1 MSGHLAAPA
10 DSTLLRLGAKA
21 RGNRA
26 RAHVT
31 EPSAVCNLDTS
42 SPRHESGWVKILE
55 RHAAQAIHFTHEAS
69 LSISSKP
76 ARPRRSLPP
85 TGAGREELR
94 VTLLKPYLL
103 RLRDERG
110 ESALRVLLAT
120 VGIPPNLVDD
130 DSAWISLAA
139 ARRMLAALAT
149 ALGDS
154 ALASRGAWMTHPEI
168 LGAYVRLLRVASL
181 PEDAYRYLAA
191 NSAES
196 TRIGSY
202 ELEHADRSTAEIVY
216 HPRPEVDA
224 DQSDRL
230 LCLARLAE
238 LRSVPRIWGLA
249 EATVEHEICLAKGGS
264 ECRYEIRWDAPRRHR
279 IALGA
284 ALGGVTCGAAVLA
297 SGSGL
302 GASIGTLV
310 GAALGGAIGLLM
322 ERVDQERAVRI
333 FEKNRIAA
341 LERGLEARGHFR
353 DAAGDLAGET
363 LGGKYR
369 ILHRIGS
376 GGIGAVYEAEHLG
389 IGSKVA
395 IKVLRGAAAVDAS
408 EIARLR
414 REARVQGS
422 IEQSNVVR
430 TLDLDQMPDGS
441 IYVVMELLHGM
452 SLAQRLK
459 AQGPIAPGF
468 AIRMFTQVC
477 HALSAAHQLGIVHR
491 DLKPGN
497 IFICE
502 DQSIKVLDFGMS
514 KLGEAESLT
523 QDGYTLGT
531 PEYMAPEQCIGAPV
545 DPRTDL
551 YAFGVLMY
559 EALTGD
565 LPIRGR
571 NRRELLELHQR
582 EIPSPLR
589 VARPDLEFP
598 EALETA
604 VMLCLRKRAAER
616 PPSAR
621 ELERLLAGIPAEG
634 LVQEYPQPM
643 TRQRLQPSSA
653 NIRFGD

>member
-1 MSGHLAAPA
+1 M
-10 DSTLLRLGAKA
+10 
-21 RGNRA
+21 
-26 RAHVT
+26 
-31 EPSAVCNLDTS
+31 
-42 SPRHESGWVKILE
+42 
-55 RHAAQAIHFTHEAS
+55 
-69 LSISSKP
+69 
-76 ARPRRSLPP
+76 
-85 TGAGREELR
+85 
-94 VTLLKPYLL
+94 TLLKPYLL

-110 ESALRVLLAT
+110 DGAVRTLLAT
-120 VGIPPNLVDD
+120 VGVPPSLVDD
-130 DSAWISLAA
+130 DSAWLSLAA
-139 ARRMLAALAT
+139 ARRVLAALNT
-149 ALGDS
+149 ALGEN
-154 ALASRGAWMTHPEI
+154 ALLSRGTWMTHPET
-168 LGAYVRLLRVASL
+168 LGAYVRLLRVASM

-202 ELEHADRSTAEIVY
+202 ELEHSDHGKAELVY
-216 HPRPEVDA
+216 RPRPELEA
-224 DQSDRL
+224 EQSDPL
-230 LCLARLAE
+230 LCMIRRAE
-238 LRSVPRIWGLA
+238 LSSVPRIWGLG
-249 EATVEHEICLAKGGS
+249 EATIEHDVCLAKGGH
-264 ECRYEIRWDAPRRHR
+264 ECRYKVRWSAPRQHR
-279 IALGA
+279 VALGS
-284 ALGGVTCGAAVLA
+284 ALGGIACGGAVVLT
-297 SGSGL
+297 GSTVAMGI
-302 GASIGTLV
+302 ATVV
-310 GAALGGAIGLLM
+310 GAVLGGAIGRLT
-322 ERVDQERAVRI
+322 ERVDEERTSRV

-341 LERGLEARGHFR
+341 LERGLEARGQFR
-353 DAAGDLAGET
+353 EAAGDLAGET

-376 GGIGAVYEAEHLG
+376 GGIGAVYAAEHVG
-389 IGSKVA
+389 IGAKVA

-422 IEQSNVVR
+422 IEQPNVVR

-459 AQGPIAPGF
+459 GQGPVAPGF
-468 AIRMFTQVC
+468 AIPMFIQVC
-477 HALSAAHQLGIVHR
+477 HALSAAHALGIVHR

-502 DQSIKVLDFGMS
+502 DNVIKVLDFGMS

-582 EIPSPLR
+582 EIPRPMR
-589 VARPDLEFP
+589 VARPDLGIP
-598 EALETA
+598 EALDAA

-621 ELERLLAGIPAEG
+621 ELERVLNAIPTEG
-634 LVQEYPQPM
+634 LLSEYPQSGA
-643 TRQRLQPSSA
+643 RQRVTQSSSA

>member
-1 MSGHLAAPA
+1 M
-10 DSTLLRLGAKA
+10 
-21 RGNRA
+21 
-26 RAHVT
+26 
-31 EPSAVCNLDTS
+31 
-42 SPRHESGWVKILE
+42 
-55 RHAAQAIHFTHEAS
+55 
-69 LSISSKP
+69 
-76 ARPRRSLPP
+76 
-85 TGAGREELR
+85 
-94 VTLLKPYLL
+94 LKPYLL

-110 ESALRVLLAT
+110 DGAVRTLLAT
-120 VGIPPNLVDD
+120 VGVPPTLVDD
-130 DSAWISLAA
+130 DSAWLSVAA
-139 ARRMLAALAT
+139 ARRTLAALNA
-149 ALGDS
+149 ALGEG
-154 ALASRGAWMTHPEI
+154 ALASRGTWMTHPET
-168 LGAYVRLLRVASL
+168 LGAYVRLLRVASM

-202 ELEHADRSTAEIVY
+202 ELEHSEHGKAELVY
-216 HPRPEVDA
+216 RPRPELDA
-224 DQSDRL
+224 DQSDPL
-230 LCLARLAE
+230 LCLTRRAE
-238 LRSVPRIWGLA
+238 LASVPRIWGLG
-249 EATVEHEICLAKGGS
+249 EATIEHDVCLAKGGT
-264 ECRYEIRWDAPRRHR
+264 ECRYRVRWHAPRRHR
-279 IALGA
+279 VALGT
-284 ALGGVTCGAAVLA
+284 ALGGVTCGASVLA
-297 SGSGL
+297 SGSVLAAGI
-302 GASIGTLV
+302 ATLV
-310 GAALGGAIGLLM
+310 GATLGGAIGRLS
-322 ERVDQERAVRI
+322 ERVEEERTSRV

-341 LERGLEARGHFR
+341 LERGLEARGQFR
-353 DAAGDLAGET
+353 EAAGDLAGET

-376 GGIGAVYEAEHLG
+376 GGIGAVYAAEHMG
-389 IGSKVA
+389 IGAKVA

-422 IEQSNVVR
+422 IEQPNVVR

-459 AQGPIAPGF
+459 SQGPVAPGF
-468 AIRMFTQVC
+468 AIPMFVQVC
-477 HALSAAHQLGIVHR
+477 HALSAAHALGIVHR

-502 DQSIKVLDFGMS
+502 DNVIKVLDFGMS

-582 EIPSPLR
+582 EIPRPMR
-589 VARPDLEFP
+589 VTRPDLEIP
-598 EALETA
+598 EALDAA

-621 ELERLLAGIPAEG
+621 ELERLLGNIPTEG
-634 LVQEYPQPM
+634 LISEYPQSVA
-643 TRQRLQPSSA
+643 RQRITQSSSA

>member
-1 MSGHLAAPA
+1 MNGS
-10 DSTLLRLGAKA
+10 SRFV
-21 RGNRA
+21 RA
-26 RAHVT
+26 
-31 EPSAVCNLDTS
+31 
-42 SPRHESGWVKILE
+42 E
-55 RHAAQAIHFTHEAS
+55 RT
-69 LSISSKP
+69 
-76 ARPRRSLPP
+76 LPP

-94 VTLLKPYLL
+94 ITLLKPYLL

-110 ESALRVLLAT
+110 DSAVRALLAT
-120 VGIPPNLVDD
+120 VGVPPTLVDD
-130 DSAWISLAA
+130 DSAWLSLAA
-139 ARRMLAALAT
+139 VRRTLAALAT
-149 ALGDS
+149 ALGDE
-154 ALASRGAWMTHPEI
+154 ALASRGTWMTHPET
-168 LGAYVRLLRVASL
+168 LGAYVRLLRVASV

-196 TRIGSY
+196 TRVGAY
-202 ELEHADRSTAEIVY
+202 ELVQLERGKAEIVY
-216 HPRPEVDA
+216 RPRPELEA
-224 DQSDRL
+224 DQSDPL
-230 LCLARLAE
+230 LCMTRRAE
-238 LRSVPRIWGLA
+238 LSSVPRIWGLG
-249 EATVEHEICLAKGGS
+249 EATIEHDVCLAKGDS
-264 ECRYEIRWDAPRRHR
+264 ECRYRVRWATPRRHR
-279 IALGA
+279 VPFGA
-284 ALGGVTCGAAVLA
+284 AVGGLSCGAAVLA
-297 SGSGL
+297 SGSHL
-302 GASIGTLV
+302 GAAIGTLIGTAA
-310 GAALGGAIGLLM
+310 GAAIGRLT
-322 ERVDQERAVRI
+322 ERVEEERASRV

-353 DAAGDLAGET
+353 EAAGDLAGET

-376 GGIGAVYEAEHLG
+376 GGIGAVYAAEHVG
-389 IGSKVA
+389 IGAKVA

-422 IEQSNVVR
+422 IEQANVVK

-459 AQGPIAPGF
+459 THGPIAPGF
-468 AIRMFTQVC
+468 GIPMFVQVC
-477 HALSAAHQLGIVHR
+477 HALSAAHHLGIVHR

-497 IFICE
+497 IFINE
-502 DQSIKVLDFGMS
+502 DSSIKVLDFGMS
-514 KLGEAESLT
+514 KLGESEGLT

-582 EIPSPLR
+582 EIPRPLR
-589 VARPDLEFP
+589 IARPDLQIP
-598 EALETA
+598 ETLDAA
-604 VMLCLRKRAAER
+604 VMLCLKKRAAER
-616 PPSAR
+616 PASAK
-621 ELERLLAGIPAEG
+621 ELERILMSVPSEG
-634 LVQEYPQPM
+634 LLLEYPVSM
-643 TRQRLQPSSA
+643 SRQRLAQSSSA

>member
-1 MSGHLAAPA
+1 MNGPS
-10 DSTLLRLGAKA
+10 RI
-21 RGNRA
+21 A
-26 RAHVT
+26 RAQRT
-31 EPSAVCNLDTS
+31 
-42 SPRHESGWVKILE
+42 
-55 RHAAQAIHFTHEAS
+55 
-69 LSISSKP
+69 
-76 ARPRRSLPP
+76 LPP
-85 TGAGREELR
+85 SGAGREELR
-94 VTLLKPYLL
+94 ITLLKPYLL

-110 ESALRVLLAT
+110 DSAVRALLAT
-120 VGIPPNLVDD
+120 VGVPPTLVDD
-130 DSAWISLAA
+130 DSAWLSLAA
-139 ARRMLAALAT
+139 TRRTLAALAT
-149 ALGDS
+149 ALGND
-154 ALASRGAWMTHPEI
+154 ALSSRGTWMTHPET
-168 LGAYVRLLRVASL
+168 LGAYVRLLRVASV

-196 TRIGSY
+196 TRVGAY
-202 ELEHADRSTAEIVY
+202 ELAQLERGKAEIVY
-216 HPRPEVDA
+216 RPRPELEA
-224 DQSDRL
+224 DQSDPL
-230 LCLARLAE
+230 LCMTRRAE
-238 LRSVPRIWGLA
+238 LSSVPRIWGLG
-249 EATVEHEICLAKGGS
+249 EATIEHDVCLAKGGS
-264 ECRYEIRWDAPRRHR
+264 ECRYRVRWAAPRRHR
-279 IALGA
+279 VPLGA
-284 ALGGVTCGAAVLA
+284 ALGGLSCGAAVLA
-297 SGSGL
+297 SGSQL
-302 GASIGTLV
+302 GAAIATLIGTAA
-310 GAALGGAIGLLM
+310 GAAIGRLT
-322 ERVDQERAVRI
+322 ERVEEERASRV

-376 GGIGAVYEAEHLG
+376 GGIGAVYAAEHVG
-389 IGSKVA
+389 IGAKVA

-422 IEQSNVVR
+422 IEQANVVK

-468 AIRMFTQVC
+468 GIPMFVQVC

-497 IFICE
+497 IFINE
-502 DQSIKVLDFGMS
+502 DGSIKVLDFGMS
-514 KLGEAESLT
+514 KLGESESLT

-582 EIPSPLR
+582 EIPRPLR
-589 VARPDLEFP
+589 VARPDLQIP
-598 EALETA
+598 EALDVA
-604 VMLCLRKRAAER
+604 VMLCLKKRAAER
-616 PPSAR
+616 PASAK
-621 ELERLLAGIPAEG
+621 ELERILLGVPSEG
-634 LVQEYPQPM
+634 LLLEYPASM
-643 TRQRLQPSSA
+643 TRQRLSQSSSA

>member
-1 MSGHLAAPA
+1 M
-10 DSTLLRLGAKA
+10 
-21 RGNRA
+21 
-26 RAHVT
+26 
-31 EPSAVCNLDTS
+31 
-42 SPRHESGWVKILE
+42 E
-55 RHAAQAIHFTHEAS
+55 RT
-69 LSISSKP
+69 
-76 ARPRRSLPP
+76 LPP

-110 ESALRVLLAT
+110 DSAVRTLLAT
-120 VGIPPNLVDD
+120 VGVPPSLVDD
-130 DSAWISLAA
+130 DSAWLSLAA
-139 ARRMLAALAT
+139 TRRTLAALAT
-149 ALGDS
+149 ALGDD
-154 ALASRGAWMTHPEI
+154 ALSSRGTWMTHPET
-168 LGAYVRLLRVASL
+168 LGAYVRLLRVASV
-181 PEDAYRYLAA
+181 PEDAYRYLSA

-196 TRIGSY
+196 TRVGAY
-202 ELEHADRSTAEIVY
+202 ELIRLEHGKAEIVY
-216 HPRPEVDA
+216 RPRPELDA
-224 DQSDRL
+224 DQSDPL
-230 LCLARLAE
+230 LCMTRRAE
-238 LRSVPRIWGLA
+238 LSSVPRIWGLG
-249 EATVEHEICLAKGGS
+249 EATIEHDVCLAKGGD
-264 ECRYEIRWDAPRRHR
+264 ECRYHIRWATPRRHR
-279 IALGA
+279 VPLGA
-284 ALGGVTCGAAVLA
+284 ALGGLSCGAAVLA
-297 SGSGL
+297 TGSQL
-302 GASIGTLV
+302 AAAIATVIGTGA
-310 GAALGGAIGLLM
+310 GAAIGRLT
-322 ERVDQERAVRI
+322 ERVEEERASRV

-376 GGIGAVYEAEHLG
+376 GGIGAVYAAEHVG
-389 IGSKVA
+389 IGAKVA

-422 IEQSNVVR
+422 IEQANVVK

-468 AIRMFTQVC
+468 GIPMFVQVC

-497 IFICE
+497 IFINE
-502 DQSIKVLDFGMS
+502 DGSIKVLDFGMS
-514 KLGEAESLT
+514 KLGESEGLT

-582 EIPSPLR
+582 EIPRPLR
-589 VARPDLEFP
+589 VARPDLQIP
-598 EALETA
+598 EALDNA
-604 VMLCLRKRAAER
+604 VMLCLKKRAAER
-616 PPSAR
+616 PASAKD
-621 ELERLLAGIPAEG
+621 LERLLTGIPSEG
-634 LVQEYPQPM
+634 LLLEYPASM
-643 TRQRLQPSSA
+643 TRQRLAQSSSA

>member
-1 MSGHLAAPA
+1 MNG
-10 DSTLLRLGAKA
+10 STRDF
-21 RGNRA
+21 RGQR
-26 RAHVT
+26 T
-31 EPSAVCNLDTS
+31 
-42 SPRHESGWVKILE
+42 
-55 RHAAQAIHFTHEAS
+55 
-69 LSISSKP
+69 
-76 ARPRRSLPP
+76 LPP
-85 TGAGREELR
+85 SGAGREELR
-94 VTLLKPYLL
+94 ITLLKPYLL
-103 RLRDERG
+103 RMRDERG
-110 ESALRVLLAT
+110 DSAVRALLAT
-120 VGIPPNLVDD
+120 VGVPPTLTDD
-130 DSAWISLAA
+130 DSAWLSLAA
-139 ARRMLAALAT
+139 TRRTLAALAT
-149 ALGDS
+149 ALGDD
-154 ALASRGAWMTHPEI
+154 ALASRGTWMTHPET

-202 ELEHADRSTAEIVY
+202 ELVQLEPGRAEIVY
-216 HPRPEVDA
+216 RPRPELEAEQTDP
-224 DQSDRL
+224 L
-230 LCLARLAE
+230 LCLTRKAE
-238 LRSVPRIWGLA
+238 LSAMPRIWGLK
-249 EATVEHEICLAKGGS
+249 EATIEHRVCLAKRGS
-264 ECRYEIRWDAPRRHR
+264 ECRYEIRWDTPRRHR
-279 IALGA
+279 VGLGAFAGGACCGSAVLATGSQLGA
-284 ALGGVTCGAAVLA
+284 AIATVLGAAA
-297 SGSGL
+297 
-302 GASIGTLV
+302 
-310 GAALGGAIGLLM
+310 GAAIGRLT
-322 ERVDQERAVRI
+322 ERVEEERASRV

-376 GGIGAVYEAEHLG
+376 GGIGAVYEAEHMG
-389 IGSKVA
+389 IGAKVA

-422 IEQSNVVR
+422 IEQANVVK

-459 AQGPIAPGF
+459 AQGPLAPGF
-468 AIRMFTQVC
+468 AIPMFIQVC

-497 IFICE
+497 IFINE
-502 DQSIKVLDFGMS
+502 DSSIKVLDFGMS

-531 PEYMAPEQCIGAPV
+531 PEYMAPEQCIGATV

-559 EALTGD
+559 EALTGE

-582 EIPSPLR
+582 EIPRPLHL
-589 VARPDLEFP
+589 ARPDLQIP
-598 EALETA
+598 EGLDAA
-604 VMLCLRKRAAER
+604 VMLCLKKRAAER
-616 PPSAR
+616 PTSAR
-621 ELERLLAGIPAEG
+621 ELERILASVPREG
-634 LVQEYPQPM
+634 LLYEYPSSV
-643 TRQRLQPSSA
+643 TRQRLGASSSA

>member
-1 MSGHLAAPA
+1 MNG
-10 DSTLLRLGAKA
+10 
-21 RGNRA
+21 
-26 RAHVT
+26 
-31 EPSAVCNLDTS
+31 
-42 SPRHESGWVKILE
+42 SPRTV
-55 RHAAQAIHFTHEAS
+55 RAQRT
-69 LSISSKP
+69 
-76 ARPRRSLPP
+76 LPP
-85 TGAGREELR
+85 SGAGREELR
-94 VTLLKPYLL
+94 ATLLKPYLL

-110 ESALRVLLAT
+110 DSAVRALLAT
-120 VGIPPNLVDD
+120 VGIPSTLVDD
-130 DSAWISLAA
+130 DSAWLSLAA
-139 ARRMLAALAT
+139 VRRTLAALAT
-149 ALGDS
+149 ALGDD
-154 ALASRGAWMTHPEI
+154 ALASRGVWMTHPET
-168 LGAYVRLLRVASL
+168 LGGYVRLLRVSSE

-196 TRIGSY
+196 TRIGAY
-202 ELEHADRSTAEIVY
+202 ELVQLDRGKAEIVY
-216 HPRPEVDA
+216 RPRPELEAEQTDP
-224 DQSDRL
+224 L
-230 LCLARLAE
+230 LCMTRRAE
-238 LRSVPRIWGLA
+238 LCSVPRIWGLA
-249 EATVEHEICLAKGGS
+249 EATIEHDSCLATGAS
-264 ECRYEIRWDAPRRHR
+264 ECRYKVRWNAPRRHR
-279 IALGA
+279 VPLGA
-284 ALGGVTCGAAVLA
+284 GLGGLTCGAAVLA
-297 SGSGL
+297 SGSQL
-302 GASIGTLV
+302 GAAIATLIGTAA
-310 GAALGGAIGLLM
+310 GAAIGRLT
-322 ERVDQERAVRI
+322 ERVEEERASRV

-353 DAAGDLAGET
+353 DAAGDLTGET

-376 GGIGAVYEAEHLG
+376 GGIGAVYAAEHVG
-389 IGSKVA
+389 IGAKVA

-422 IEQSNVVR
+422 IENSNVVK

-459 AQGPIAPGF
+459 ALGPVAPGF
-468 AIRMFTQVC
+468 GIPMFIQVC
-477 HALSAAHQLGIVHR
+477 HALSAAHHLGIVHR

-502 DQSIKVLDFGMS
+502 DGSIKVLDFGMS
-514 KLGEAESLT
+514 KLGESEQLT

-551 YAFGVLMY
+551 YSFGVLMY

-582 EIPSPLR
+582 EIPRPVR
-589 VARPDLEFP
+589 VARPDLQIP
-598 EALETA
+598 EALDAA
-604 VMLCLRKRAAER
+604 VMLCLKKRAAER
-616 PPSAR
+616 PASSK
-621 ELERLLAGIPAEG
+621 ELERLLSSIPKEG
-634 LVQEYPQPM
+634 LISEYPQSMARPRH
-643 TRQRLQPSSA
+643 TQSSSA

>member
-1 MSGHLAAPA
+1 MNGTS
-10 DSTLLRLGAKA
+10 
-21 RGNRA
+21 RA
-26 RAHVT
+26 VRAQRT
-31 EPSAVCNLDTS
+31 
-42 SPRHESGWVKILE
+42 
-55 RHAAQAIHFTHEAS
+55 
-69 LSISSKP
+69 
-76 ARPRRSLPP
+76 LPP
-85 TGAGREELR
+85 SGAGREELR
-94 VTLLKPYLL
+94 ITMLKPYLL

-110 ESALRVLLAT
+110 DSAVRALLAT
-120 VGIPPNLVDD
+120 VGVPPTLVDD
-130 DSAWISLAA
+130 DSAWLSLAA
-139 ARRMLAALAT
+139 TRRTLAALAT
-149 ALGDS
+149 ALGDE
-154 ALASRGAWMTHPEI
+154 ALASRGSWMTHPET
-168 LGAYVRLLRVASL
+168 LGGYVRMLRVSSI

-196 TRIGSY
+196 TRVGSY
-202 ELEHADRSTAEIVY
+202 ELIQLERGRAEIVY
-216 HPRPEVDA
+216 RPRPELESEQTDL
-224 DQSDRL
+224 L
-230 LCLARLAE
+230 LCQTRLAE
-238 LRSVPRIWGLA
+238 LASVPRIWGLGD
-249 EATVEHEICLAKGGS
+249 ATIEHDVCLAKGGS
-264 ECRYEIRWDAPRRHR
+264 ECRYRVRWDAPRRHR
-279 IALGA
+279 VLLGA
-284 ALGGVTCGAAVLA
+284 ALGGLTCGGAVMA
-297 SGSGL
+297 SGS
-302 GASIGTLV
+302 AV
-310 GAALGGAIGLLM
+310 GAAIGALIGTAAGAAIGRLT
-322 ERVDQERAVRI
+322 ERVEEERASRV

-376 GGIGAVYEAEHLG
+376 GGIGAVYAAEHVG
-389 IGSKVA
+389 IGAKVA

-422 IEQSNVVR
+422 IEQANVVK

-441 IYVVMELLHGM
+441 IYVVMELLHGQ

-459 AQGPIAPGF
+459 AQGPVAPGF
-468 AIRMFTQVC
+468 GIPMFIQVC
-477 HALSAAHQLGIVHR
+477 HALSAAHHLGIVHR

-497 IFICE
+497 IFINE
-502 DQSIKVLDFGMS
+502 DSSIKVLDFGMS
-514 KLGEAESLT
+514 KLGESEGLT

-582 EIPSPLR
+582 EIPRPLR
-589 VARPDLEFP
+589 AARPDLQIP
-598 EALETA
+598 EALDAA
-604 VMLCLRKRAAER
+604 VMLCLKKRAAER
-616 PPSAR
+616 PASAR
-621 ELERLLAGIPAEG
+621 ELERLLGAIPTEG
-634 LVQEYPQPM
+634 LLYEYPQSM
-643 TRQRLQPSSA
+643 TRQRLTQSSSA

>member
-1 MSGHLAAPA
+1 M
-10 DSTLLRLGAKA
+10 
-21 RGNRA
+21 
-26 RAHVT
+26 
-31 EPSAVCNLDTS
+31 
-42 SPRHESGWVKILE
+42 
-55 RHAAQAIHFTHEAS
+55 
-69 LSISSKP
+69 
-76 ARPRRSLPP
+76 PP
-85 TGAGREELR
+85 PGAGREELR
-94 VTLLKPYLL
+94 ITLLKPYLL

-110 ESALRVLLAT
+110 DGAVRALLAT
-120 VGIPPNLVDD
+120 AGVPPTLMDD
-130 DSAWISLAA
+130 DSAWLSLAA
-139 ARRMLAALAT
+139 ARRTLAALAA
-149 ALGDS
+149 ALGEG
-154 ALASRGAWMTHPEI
+154 ALASRGTWMTHPET
-168 LGAYVRLLRVASL
+168 LGAYVRMLRVASL
-181 PEDAYRYLAA
+181 PEDAYRYLAT

-196 TRIGSY
+196 MRIGAY
-202 ELEHADRSTAEIVY
+202 ELVQLERGKAEIVY
-216 HPRPEVDA
+216 RPRPELEA
-224 DQSDRL
+224 EQSDAL
-230 LCLARLAE
+230 LCNTRLAE
-238 LRSVPRIWGLA
+238 LSSVPRIWGLGD
-249 EATVEHEICLAKGGS
+249 ATIEHDVCLAKHGS
-264 ECRYEIRWDAPRRHR
+264 ECRYKVRWSAPRRHR
-279 IALGA
+279 VALGA
-284 ALGGVTCGAAVLA
+284 GLGGVSCGAAMFA
-297 SGSGL
+297 SGNQL
-302 GASIGTLV
+302 GAIIAAFVGTAA
-310 GAALGGAIGLLM
+310 GAAIGRLT
-322 ERVDQERAVRI
+322 ERVEEERTSRV
-333 FEKNRIAA
+333 FEKHRIAA

-376 GGIGAVYEAEHLG
+376 GGIGAVYAAEHVG

-422 IEQSNVVR
+422 IDQTNVVK

-459 AQGPIAPGF
+459 AQGPVAPGF
-468 AIRMFTQVC
+468 AVPMFIQVC
-477 HALSAAHQLGIVHR
+477 HALSAAHHLGIVHR

-497 IFICE
+497 IFIC
-502 DQSIKVLDFGMS
+502 DDNSISIKVLDFGMS
-514 KLGEAESLT
+514 KLGESEQLT

-582 EIPSPLR
+582 EIPRPVR
-589 VARPDLEFP
+589 IARPDLNVP
-598 EALETA
+598 EALDAA
-604 VMLCLRKRAAER
+604 VMTCLRKRAAER
-616 PPSAR
+616 PASAK
-621 ELERLLAGIPAEG
+621 ELEKLLAAIPLEG
-634 LVQEYPQPM
+634 LPREYSQSMARP
-643 TRQRLQPSSA
+643 RLTQSSSA